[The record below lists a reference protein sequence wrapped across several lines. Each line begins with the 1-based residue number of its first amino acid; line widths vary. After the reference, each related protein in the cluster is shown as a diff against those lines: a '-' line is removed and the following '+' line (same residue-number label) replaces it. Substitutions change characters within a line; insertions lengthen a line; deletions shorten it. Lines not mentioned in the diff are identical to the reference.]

1 MSSTQQE
8 QVIVAKIET
17 NYGVDATPAAANDAF
32 IVSNLK
38 HTALDGSTE
47 ERNNM
52 TGFLGNQGNIRTGSF
67 VRVEFE
73 VELGGSGIVDV
84 APPWSVFYRA
94 SALALAVNTGVDV
107 SVTPIDASYESLTI
121 YYYAGD
127 VLHSAVGCRG
137 TVKWKLG
144 TDGIPKAVF
153 TFIGLYQTPSK
164 VSKPSATFPTVQIP
178 LAVNKANVPVMTFF
192 GQSVSM
198 KTLEVDAGNE
208 VEYDQVV
215 NDESVNMTGRGNGKV
230 NIKFREP
237 DLAVINFFDLAEKSQ
252 YGAMAYQLGTDVTDA
267 GNIFEMSVPNIQVS
281 SVERVYEKNI
291 SYLQI
296 SGDIVPIARNL
307 DFTVVHR

>member
-1 MSSTQQE
+1 MSSTEQE

-17 NYGVDATPAAANDAF
+17 TYGVDATPAAASDAF

-47 ERNNM
+47 QRNNM

-73 VELGGSGIVDV
+73 VELGGSGTVDV

-94 SALALAVNTGVDV
+94 SALALTVNTGVDV

-296 SGDIVPIARNL
+296 AGDIVPTARNL